1 MLRQIMIITTLGLT
15 IALAQAQAVAA
26 EAGKVIFAS
35 GQAQVAGK
43 AGAEGTSVDEGEL
56 LSTGADGFLYVK
68 TIDNGLFI
76 LRPNTKARI
85 VAYRVDRKNPANT
98 QVKLE
103 LISGV
108 ARSKSGDAVKQARQN
123 FRFNTPVAAI
133 GVRGTDFTVYT
144 DQNTSR
150 VAVLTGGVV
159 VSGFAGACRPEGG
172 GPCEGA
178 ASRELFAAQRGQL
191 IEVTRGAAPQL
202 MQSGAAGPDQVSSPH
217 KDEPVTKNGATTTT
231 PILDARKG
239 DSIEKL
245 VSQMPAKPEP
255 QPVPDPGQEPAPGPV
270 TPMVPPP
277 VVVAPTMPV
286 DPGVAV
292 PQLPERQILWG
303 RWQSIADAPA
313 TIDATTPV
321 GGARIVSGD
330 YAILRTAGSAYVI
343 PERGNASFNLLGGDA
358 TVRHHA
364 GGAPVTAQVRNGM
377 LAVDF
382 GKASFTTSFDLINGR
397 EVSNMKAEGMVAAD
411 GRFGNTAFV
420 RPNTNNMAVDGML
433 GGGGMTA
440 GYVFQ
445 GNIDEQRY
453 VNGVTYWGR

>member
-1 MLRQIMIITTLGLT
+1 MIITTLGLT

-68 TIDNGLFI
+68 TLDNGLFI

-144 DQNTSR
+144 DQDTSR

-202 MQSGAAGPDQVSSPH
+202 MQSGAAGPDQVSPPH

-245 VSQMPAKPEP
+245 VSQVPAKPEP
-255 QPVPDPGQEPAPGPV
+255 QPAPEPGPV
-270 TPMVPPP
+270 MPENPPP
-277 VVVAPTMPV
+277 VVVAPTVPIDPEVVVPV
-286 DPGVAV
+286 TP
-292 PQLPERQILWG
+292 PLPERQILWG
-303 RWQSIADAPA
+303 RWQAIADAPA
-313 TIDATTPV
+313 TIDATAPI
-321 GGARIVSGD
+321 GGARMVSGD
-330 YAILRTAGSAYVI
+330 YVILRTAGRAYVI
-343 PERGNASFNLLGGDA
+343 PERGNASFNLQGADA
-358 TVRHHA
+358 TVRHDA
-364 GGAPVTAQVRNGM
+364 GGAPVSAQVRNGM
-377 LAVDF
+377 LSVDF

-397 EVSNMKAEGMVAAD
+397 EVSSMKAEGMIAAD
-411 GRFGNTAFV
+411 GRFGNSAFV

-433 GGGGMTA
+433 GSGGNTA
-440 GYVFQ
+440 GYIFQ
-445 GNIDEQRY
+445 GRIDEQRY
-453 VNGVTYWGR
+453 VNGVTYWAR